1 MRNAV
6 ARETTCPAS
15 ATAVAPAQ
23 SGVSGTSGGLVES
36 RPRAAP
42 ILVGRDSEL
51 GELVAGLDDAASG
64 SGRLFLLA
72 GDPGIGKSR
81 LAYEAAE
88 HARDRGFTVAW
99 GRCWEAGGAPVYWPW
114 VQSLR
119 ACVRGLGGTA
129 EELRSRL
136 GAGAPFVAQLVA
148 EVAEILPDVGP
159 PPPMLAEE
167 GRFRLSDAVATF
179 LRNAAAGQP
188 LMLVLDDLHAADAS
202 SVLLLRFVS
211 RELGD
216 ARVLVLGAYRD
227 IEVGRGHPLAAALAE
242 LSREPAARHL
252 RLPGLTSA
260 GVGRLIQQTA
270 GVRAGEGVVAAVH
283 RYTEGNPL
291 FVGEVVRLLAA
302 EGRLERIDD
311 PAGLR
316 LSIPEGI
323 REVIGRRVAGLPEDC
338 GEIVGLASVF
348 GREFSLPPLERLSG
362 IPACELLDMLQE
374 SIAARV
380 VAEIPGAPGQL
391 RFTHALIRDVVYER
405 IPAGQRLRLHQR
417 AGEVLEALYRQDLDP
432 HLAELAHHF
441 FEAAPG
447 GGAGKAVSYAE
458 RAGQRAI
465 ALLAYEEAARLF
477 RMALAVLGPGQ
488 SPEEDRARCRLLL
501 ALGDALT
508 RMGERRAAKD
518 ELHRAA
524 SIARQCGMAEELA
537 QIALAYTGQF
547 TFERAASDRD
557 VITLLEDARAMLA
570 EEEGTGPL
578 RARVLARLAAA
589 LRDQPDRGPRDA
601 LSREAVA
608 LARGLNDPATL
619 AYTLSCRLNALMG
632 PGDPQE
638 RLAIAEELRAVAR
651 AVQDKD
657 LEQENEIDRA
667 LVFIET
673 GRIEEYRQAL
683 NTARRLAAEL
693 RAPSARWLAAACQA
707 TLALLEGR
715 FADAEALIESA
726 LRAGARSE
734 PWDAVIFSR
743 VQLFALRSE
752 DGRLA
757 EMEPA
762 IRRSVEEFPTRPL
775 FRCLLASLLTQ
786 LGDEAGARSVFEELA
801 ADRFA
806 VIPVNNDLLLSLGRL
821 AEVAWLL
828 RDAARGAV
836 LHGLLLPYRG
846 LVVDT
851 LESSLGA
858 IDRYLGL
865 AAMTASDLQ
874 AAERYLHDAL
884 DLNARIGARPWTAR
898 TQADLASLLLAR
910 DRPGDRERA
919 ARLLE
924 AALGTARRLG
934 MTVFAERAGESLARA
949 GGDGHPA
956 WAPLPAAPAAEGATL
971 WSVCRREG
979 EYWTIAFAG
988 EAFRLKDVKGL
999 HYLAHLLRHPGRE
1012 FHVLDLAATGQQTPA
1027 DGPPM
1032 SPARQDNLHQA
1043 RPSSLGPV
1051 LDEQAKT
1058 AYRARLRELEDDLA
1072 EAASWAD
1079 PVRAARA
1086 RQEMQFLTDELAAA
1100 VGLGGRARKPGS
1112 PAERARVNIT
1122 RAIRGAVSRIRAHS
1136 PALADH
1142 LDATIHTGTFCAYT
1156 PDPRAPIT
1164 WHT

>member
-1 MRNAV
+1 
-6 ARETTCPAS
+6 
-15 ATAVAPAQ
+15 
-23 SGVSGTSGGLVES
+23 VES

-42 ILVGRDSEL
+42 VLVGRDGEL

-64 SGRLFLLA
+64 NGRLFLLA

-81 LAYEAAE
+81 LAYEAAAR
-88 HARDRGFTVAW
+88 ARDRGFKVAW

-119 ACVRGLGGTA
+119 ACVRGIGG
-129 EELRSRL
+129 EELRSCL
-136 GAGAPFVAQLVA
+136 GAGASFVAQIVP
-148 EVAEILPDVGP
+148 EVAEILPDVGL
-159 PPPMLAEE
+159 PPPMAAEQ
-167 GRFRLSDAVATF
+167 GRFRLFDAVATF

-202 SVLLLRFVS
+202 SVLLLRFVA

-216 ARVLVLGAYRD
+216 ARVLVLGTYRD
-227 IEVGRGHPLAAALAE
+227 IEVGPGHPLAATLAE

-252 RLPGLTSA
+252 RLPGLTAA
-260 GVGRLIQQTA
+260 GVSRLIKQTA
-270 GVRAGEGVVAAVH
+270 GVGAGEGVVAAVH

-302 EGRLERIDD
+302 EGRLDRIDD

-316 LSIPEGI
+316 LAIPAGI
-323 REVIGRRVAGLPEDC
+323 REVIGRRAAGLPEDC
-338 GEIVGLASVF
+338 GKIVGLASIF

-362 IPACELLDMLQE
+362 VPARELLDILQE

-380 VAEIPGAPGQL
+380 VAEIPGTPGRL
-391 RFTHALIRDVVYER
+391 RFTHVLIRDVVYER

-447 GGAGKAVSYAE
+447 GDAGKAVSYAR

-465 ALLAYEEAARLF
+465 ALLAYEEAVRLF
-477 RMALAVLGPGQ
+477 RMALAALGSGQ
-488 SPEEDRARCRLLL
+488 SPEEDRARCPLLL

-508 RMGERRAAKD
+508 RMGERQAAKD
-518 ELHRAA
+518 ELRRAA
-524 SIARQCGMAEELA
+524 GIARHYGMAEELGQA
-537 QIALAYTGQF
+537 ALAYTGRF

-557 VITLLEDARAMLA
+557 VITLLEGARAMLA
-570 EEEGTGPL
+570 EEEGAGPVY
-578 RARVLARLAAA
+578 ARVLARLAAA

-601 LSREAVA
+601 MSREAVA
-608 LARGLNDPATL
+608 LARTFNDPATL

-638 RLAIAEELRAVAR
+638 RLAIAEELRTVAR
-651 AVQDKD
+651 AAQNKE
-657 LEQENEIDRA
+657 LEQENEVDRA
-667 LVFIET
+667 LVFLET
-673 GRIEEYRQAL
+673 GRIAEYRQAL
-683 NTARRLAAEL
+683 DASQRLAAEL
-693 RAPSARWLAAACQA
+693 RTPSARWFAFGYQA

-715 FADAEALIESA
+715 FADAEVLVESA
-726 LRAGARSE
+726 LRAGASAE
-734 PWDAVIFSR
+734 PWDAVIFSQ

-757 EMEPA
+757 ELEPA
-762 IRRSVEEFPTRPL
+762 IRRSAEEFPTRPL
-775 FRCLLASLLTQ
+775 FRCLLARLLAE
-786 LGDEAGARSVFEELA
+786 LGDEDGARLVFDALA
-801 ADRFA
+801 AGRFA

-821 AEVAWLL
+821 AEVAWFL

-836 LHGLLLPYRG
+836 LHDLLLPYRG

-851 LESSLGA
+851 LESSVGA
-858 IDRYLGL
+858 VDRYLGL
-865 AAMTASDLQ
+865 AAMTVGDLQ
-874 AAERYLHDAL
+874 AAERYLRDAVV
-884 DLNARIGARPWTAR
+884 LNTRIGAQPWVAR
-898 TQADLASLLLAR
+898 AQADLASLLSAR
-910 DRPGDRERA
+910 DQPADREQA
-919 ARLLE
+919 IELLE
-924 AALGTARRLG
+924 TALGAAMRLG
-934 MTVFAERAGESLARA
+934 MTAFAKRAGEALTRAR
-949 GGDGHPA
+949 GDGHPA
-956 WAPLPAAPAAEGATL
+956 WAPLPAAPGVEGAAS

-979 EYWTIAFAG
+979 EYWSLAFAG

-1012 FHVLDLAATGQQTPA
+1012 FHVLDLAAAGQQDPA
-1027 DGPPM
+1027 GGPPV
-1032 SPARQDNLHQA
+1032 SAARHDDLHQT
-1043 RPSSLGPV
+1043 RLSDHGPV
-1051 LDEQAKT
+1051 LDEQAKA

-1072 EAASWAD
+1072 EATSWAD

-1086 RQEMQFLTDELAAA
+1086 RQEMHLLTDELTAA
-1100 VGLGGRARKPGS
+1100 VGLGGRARKSGS

-1122 RAIRGAVSRIRAHS
+1122 RAIRGALSRIRAHS

>member
-1 MRNAV
+1 
-6 ARETTCPAS
+6 
-15 ATAVAPAQ
+15 
-23 SGVSGTSGGLVES
+23 
-36 RPRAAP
+36 
-42 ILVGRDSEL
+42 LVGRDGEL

-88 HARDRGFTVAW
+88 RARDRGFKVAW

-119 ACVRGLGGTA
+119 ACVRGLRG
-129 EELRSRL
+129 EELRSHL
-136 GAGAPFVAQLVA
+136 GAGAPIVAQIVA

-159 PPPMLAEE
+159 PPPMPAEG
-167 GRFRLSDAVATF
+167 GRFRLFDAVATF

-202 SVLLLRFVS
+202 SVLLLRFVA

-227 IEVGRGHPLAAALAE
+227 IEVDRGHPLAAALAE
-242 LSREPAARHL
+242 LSREPAARHV
-252 RLPGLTSA
+252 RLPGLTEA

-302 EGRLERIDD
+302 EGRLKRIDE

-316 LSIPEGI
+316 LAIPEGI
-323 REVIGRRVAGLPEDC
+323 REVIGRRVARLPEDC
-338 GEIVGLASVF
+338 GNIVGLASVF
-348 GREFSLPPLERLSG
+348 GREFSLLPLERLSG
-362 IPACELLDMLQE
+362 VPAGELLDILHE
-374 SIAARV
+374 GIAARV
-380 VAEIPGAPGQL
+380 VAEIPGAPGRL
-391 RFTHALIRDVVYER
+391 RFTHALVRDVAYER
-405 IPAGQRLRLHQR
+405 IPAGQRLRLHER

-441 FEAAPG
+441 FEAAPVG
-447 GGAGKAVSYAE
+447 DAGKAVSYAR

-477 RMALAVLGPGQ
+477 RMALAALGPGQ
-488 SPEEDRARCRLLL
+488 SLGEDRARCRLLL

-508 RMGERRAAKD
+508 RMGERLAAKD
-518 ELHRAA
+518 ELRRAA
-524 SIARQCGMAEELA
+524 SIARHYGMAEELGQA
-537 QIALAYTGQF
+537 ALAYTGRF
-547 TFERAASDRD
+547 TFERAASDRH

-570 EEEGTGPL
+570 EKEGGGPI

-589 LRDQPDRGPRDA
+589 LRDQSDRGRRDA

-608 LARGLNDPATL
+608 LARMFNDPPTL
-619 AYTLSCRLNALMG
+619 AYTLACRGAALFG
-632 PGDPQE
+632 PDDPAE

-651 AVQDKD
+651 AAQDKE
-657 LEQENEIDRA
+657 LEQEGEVDRA
-667 LVFIET
+667 LVFLET
-673 GRIEEYRQAL
+673 GRIAEYREAL
-683 NTARRLAAEL
+683 DAVQRLAAEL
-693 RAPSARWLAAACQA
+693 RAPSARWLAAGCQA

-715 FADAEALIESA
+715 FPDAEALIESA
-726 LRAGARSE
+726 LRAGASSE
-734 PWDAVIFSR
+734 PWDAVIYSR

-757 EMEPA
+757 ELEPT

-775 FRCLLASLLTQ
+775 FRCLLARLLAE
-786 LGDEAGARSVFEELA
+786 LGDEDGARSVFDALA
-801 ADRFA
+801 AGRFA
-806 VIPVNNDLLLSLGRL
+806 VIPVNNDMLLSLGRL

-836 LHGLLLPYRG
+836 LHDLLLPYQG
-846 LVVDT
+846 LVVDAV
-851 LESSLGA
+851 ESSLGA
-858 IDRYLGL
+858 VDRYLGL
-865 AAMTASDLQ
+865 AAMTAGDLPT
-874 AAERYLHDAL
+874 AERHLRDAVV
-884 DLNARIGARPWTAR
+884 LNTRIGAQPWAAR
-898 TQADLASLLLAR
+898 TQADLASLLSAR
-910 DRPGDRERA
+910 DQPADREQA
-919 ARLLE
+919 VELLE
-924 AALGTARRLG
+924 AALGAAMRLG
-934 MTVFAERAGESLARA
+934 MTAFAKRAGEALTLAS
-949 GGDGHPA
+949 GDDHPA
-956 WAPLPAAPAAEGATL
+956 WAPLPAAPAAEGATS

-979 EYWTIAFAG
+979 EYWSIAFAG

-1012 FHVLDLAATGQQTPA
+1012 FHVLDLAAAGRQAQA

-1032 SPARQDNLHQA
+1032 SLARQDNVHQA
-1043 RPSSLGPV
+1043 RLSDVGPV

-1072 EAASWAD
+1072 EATSWAD

-1086 RQEMQFLTDELAAA
+1086 RQEMQFLADQLAVA
-1100 VGLGGRARKPGS
+1100 VGLGGRDRKPGS

-1122 RAIRGAVSRIRAHS
+1122 RAIRGALSRIRAHS

>member
-1 MRNAV
+1 M
-6 ARETTCPAS
+6 E
-15 ATAVAPAQ
+15 
-23 SGVSGTSGGLVES
+23 G

-42 ILVGRDSEL
+42 VLVGRDGEL
-51 GELVAGLDDAASG
+51 GELLAGTDDAASG

-88 HARDRGFTVAW
+88 RARDRGFTVAW

-119 ACVRGLGGTA
+119 ACVRGLGG
-129 EELRSRL
+129 EELRSHL
-136 GAGAPFVAQLVA
+136 GAGAPFVAQIVA

-159 PPPMLAEE
+159 PPPMAAEG
-167 GRFRLSDAVATF
+167 GRFRLFDAVATF
-179 LRNAAAGQP
+179 LRNAAAEQP
-188 LMLVLDDLHAADAS
+188 LMLVLDDLHAADAPS
-202 SVLLLRFVS
+202 ILLLRFVA

-216 ARVLVLGAYRD
+216 ARVLALGAYRD
-227 IEVGRGHPLAAALAE
+227 IEVDRGHPLAAAVAE
-242 LSREPAARHL
+242 LSREPVARHV
-252 RLPGLTSA
+252 RLPGLTEA
-260 GVGRLIQQTA
+260 GVGCLIQQTA
-270 GVRAGEGVVAAVH
+270 GVRAGDSVVAAVH

-291 FVGEVVRLLAA
+291 FVGEVVRLLTAD
-302 EGRLERIDD
+302 GRLERIYD

-316 LSIPEGI
+316 LAIPEGI
-323 REVIGRRVAGLPEDC
+323 REVIGRRVARLPEDC

-362 IPACELLDMLQE
+362 IPAGELLDILHE

-380 VAEIPGAPGQL
+380 VAEIPGAPGRL
-391 RFTHALIRDVVYER
+391 RFTHALIRDVVYKD

-432 HLAELAHHF
+432 HLAELAYHF

-447 GGAGKAVSYAE
+447 GDAGKAVSYGR

-477 RMALAVLGPGQ
+477 RMALAALGPGQ

-508 RMGERRAAKD
+508 RMGERQEAKD
-518 ELHRAA
+518 ELRRAA
-524 SIARQCGMAEELA
+524 GIARHYGMAEELGQA
-537 QIALAYTGQF
+537 ALAYTGRF

-557 VITLLEDARAMLA
+557 VIPLLEDARAMLA
-570 EEEGTGPL
+570 EKEGGGPI

-589 LRDQPDRGPRDA
+589 LRDHSDRGPRDA

-608 LARGLNDPATL
+608 LARRLNDPSTL
-619 AYTLSCRLNALMG
+619 AYTLACRGAALFG
-632 PGDPQE
+632 PDDPAE
-638 RLAIAEELRAVAR
+638 RLAIAEELRAVAD
-651 AVQDKD
+651 AAQDKE
-657 LEQENEIDRA
+657 LEQEGEVDRA
-667 LVFIET
+667 LVFLET
-673 GRIEEYRQAL
+673 GRIAEYREAL
-683 NTARRLAAEL
+683 DALQRLAAEL
-693 RAPSARWLAAACQA
+693 RAPSARWLAAGCQA

-715 FADAEALIESA
+715 FPDAEALIESA
-726 LRAGARSE
+726 LRAGASAE
-734 PWDAVIFSR
+734 PWDAVIYSR

-757 EMEPA
+757 ELEPT
-762 IRRSVEEFPTRPL
+762 IRRSAQEFPTRPL
-775 FRCLLASLLTQ
+775 FRCLLARLLAE
-786 LGDEAGARSVFEELA
+786 LGDEDGARAVFDALA
-801 ADRFA
+801 AGRFA
-806 VIPVNNDLLLSLGRL
+806 VIPVNNDMLLSLGRL
-821 AEVAWLL
+821 AEVAWFL

-836 LHGLLLPYRG
+836 LHDLLLPYRG
-846 LVVDT
+846 LVVDAV
-851 LESSLGA
+851 ESSLGA
-858 IDRYLGL
+858 VDRYLGL
-865 AAMTASDLQ
+865 AAMTVGDLQ
-874 AAERYLHDAL
+874 AAERHLRDAVV
-884 DLNARIGARPWTAR
+884 LNTRIGAQPWAAR
-898 TQADLASLLLAR
+898 AQADLASLLSAR
-910 DRPGDRERA
+910 DRPADREQA
-919 ARLLE
+919 IELLE
-924 AALGTARRLG
+924 AALGAAMRLG
-934 MTVFAERAGESLARA
+934 MTAFAKLAGEALTRA

-979 EYWTIAFAG
+979 EYWSIAFAG
-988 EAFRLKDVKGL
+988 EAFRLRDVKGL

-1012 FHVLDLAATGQQTPA
+1012 FHVLDLAAAGQQAQA
-1027 DGPPM
+1027 DGPRM
-1032 SPARQDNLHQA
+1032 SLARPDDLHQG
-1043 RPSSLGPV
+1043 RLSDTGPV

-1058 AYRARLRELEDDLA
+1058 AYRERLRELEDDLA
-1072 EAASWAD
+1072 EATSWAD
-1079 PVRAARA
+1079 TVRAARA
-1086 RQEMQFLTDELAAA
+1086 RQEMQFLTDQLAVA
-1100 VGLGGRARKPGS
+1100 VGLGGRDRKPGS

-1122 RAIRGAVSRIRAHS
+1122 RAIRGALSRIRARS

-1142 LDATIHTGTFCAYT
+1142 LNATIHTGTFCAYT